1 MRVMEPEIDQ
11 YEPADTLWARGLLTN
26 DFGAPVVVSRGVLR
40 DASTLPGFVARVG
53 GAPAGLVTYHVTG
66 DECEVVTIN
75 GAGVGAALLAAV
87 VSRASQLGCRRI
99 WLVTTNDN
107 TRALR
112 FYQRHGWDLVAL
124 HRDAVTAAR
133 RMKPS
138 IPALGEDGIPLRHEL
153 ELELILA
160 DSPEGEVLVE
170 A

>member
-1 MRVMEPEIDQ
+1 MEPEIDPFG
-11 YEPADTLWARGLLTN
+11 PADAQWAQRLLTE
-26 DFGAPVVVSRGVLR
+26 DFGAPVVVSRGIAR
-40 DASTLPGFVARVG
+40 DASMLPGFVARVG
-53 GAPAGLVTYHVTG
+53 RAPVGLVTYHVSG

-75 GAGVGAALLAAV
+75 GPGVGAALLAAV
-87 VSRASQLGCRRI
+87 VAHARRLGCRRV

-138 IPALGEDGIPLRHEL
+138 IPAAGEDGIPLRHEL
-153 ELELILA
+153 ELELILS
-160 DSPEGEVLVE
+160 DSRAGGKF
-170 A
+170 